1 MEFEWDEAKRAIKFA
16 KHGLDFADVEKL
28 DWANAV
34 TIADLRFDYGEERY
48 RAFVRFEG
56 ALHSI
61 AFVYR
66 GSVTRILSFRLANR
80 KERRLHG

>member
-1 MEFEWDEAKRAIKFA
+1 MEFD
-16 KHGLDFADVEKL
+16 
-28 DWANAV
+28 
-34 TIADLRFDYGEERY
+34 DLRFDYGEERY

-66 GSVTRILSFRLANR
+66 GSVTRILSFRLENR